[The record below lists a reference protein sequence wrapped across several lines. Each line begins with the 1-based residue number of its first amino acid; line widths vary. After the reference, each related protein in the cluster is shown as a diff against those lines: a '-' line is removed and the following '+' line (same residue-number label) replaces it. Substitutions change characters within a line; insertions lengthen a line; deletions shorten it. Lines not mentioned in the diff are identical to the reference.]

1 MNNNIKK
8 KRKDLLPLFFLISI
22 VLHLILFLALS
33 NSDVLDDLKQLVKKR
48 EQKEDREQFIE
59 ISEIPVKKETEPPK
73 ETKRLADKSHKTEK
87 ETTRDDIT
95 KFAKSKPVKKPEI
108 TPPVKVKEPT
118 PKKVAKPEKIKKP
131 EKKTEPKKVEEKKKK
146 YEVRDD
152 ILRNNKQASLPKQK
166 FDNLKEESQ
175 KTTEAEKSVPRSQSQ
190 NSPNI
195 PFDYNTNENLLGSKS
210 VNNKEAVVDLN
221 TTQYKYTSY
230 FVKLREK
237 IYQVWKY
244 PDESRFNRE
253 SGNLRIVFTIRSDGQ
268 LEDVRLLSSS
278 GYQRLDNEVLRTI
291 KVASPFYPFPQSWEE
306 ERLKIP
312 ATFDYRLD
320 YGSRF
325 IR

>member
-1 MNNNIKK
+1 MNNHTKK
-8 KRKDLLPLFFLISI
+8 KKKDLLPIFFLISI
-22 VLHLILFLALS
+22 ILHLILFLALS
-33 NSDVLDDLKQLVKKR
+33 NSDILDDLRKLVKKEEKKEER
-48 EQKEDREQFIE
+48 EEFIE

-73 ETKRLADKSHKTEK
+73 ETKRLADKSHKTDK
-87 ETTRDDIT
+87 ETTKDDIT
-95 KFAKSKPVKKPEI
+95 KLAKSKPVKRPEI
-108 TPPVKVKEPT
+108 TPPVKVKKPT
-118 PKKVAKPEKIKKP
+118 PKKVAKPKKIKKP
-131 EKKTEPKKVEEKKKK
+131 EEKVEPKKVEKKKKK
-146 YEVRDD
+146 YDVRDD

-175 KTTEAEKSVPRSQSQ
+175 KTTEAKKATPRSNSQ

-195 PFDYNTNENLLGSKS
+195 PFDYNTEENLLGSKS
-210 VNNKEAVVDLN
+210 VNKKEAVVDLN

-237 IYQVWKY
+237 IYQVWNY

-291 KVASPFYPFPQSWEE
+291 KVASPFYPFPRSWEE
-306 ERLKIP
+306 EKLKIP

-320 YGSRF
+320 SRSRF